1 MRTLPRPETLLDGL
15 LFPESPR
22 WHEGRLWFSDIH
34 GHRVMTVTPDGEP
47 AVVAE
52 CMFRP
57 SGIGFPEDG
66 PPVVVNMLERRLMRL
81 DDGGPTAIADLS
93 GVARGN
99 INDLVL
105 DGHGRAY
112 IGDLDVPEEP
122 GSPRPEGLRPFGRR
136 VVDYFTRGG
145 QPLHAPGWGRLIRVD
160 PDGSSTVVAEELLVP
175 NGAVIAPDG
184 RTLVVAETYAN
195 RLTAFD
201 IEADGSLSRRR
212 VFAQV
217 GESTPDGICLDE
229 DGAIWIASIYERRF
243 LRVMPGGDVT
253 DAIEL
258 PEGKLALACML
269 GGEDRRTLFLC
280 TVVRPTMQVV
290 PGVTRG
296 AIEAVRVEVP
306 GAGLP

>member
-175 NGAVIAPDG
+175 LQCWLLRLAWLLVLLRPSCRNKERSQPWPWLLVPLRLPSTCAPALVPLRPG
-184 RTLVVAETYAN
+184 RWPGWLWSAPC
-195 RLTAFD
+195 
-201 IEADGSLSRRR
+201 AD
-212 VFAQV
+212 
-217 GESTPDGICLDE
+217 C
-229 DGAIWIASIYERRF
+229 ASS
-243 LRVMPGGDVT
+243 P
-253 DAIEL
+253 
-258 PEGKLALACML
+258 
-269 GGEDRRTLFLC
+269 
-280 TVVRPTMQVV
+280 
-290 PGVTRG
+290 
-296 AIEAVRVEVP
+296 
-306 GAGLP
+306 AGT